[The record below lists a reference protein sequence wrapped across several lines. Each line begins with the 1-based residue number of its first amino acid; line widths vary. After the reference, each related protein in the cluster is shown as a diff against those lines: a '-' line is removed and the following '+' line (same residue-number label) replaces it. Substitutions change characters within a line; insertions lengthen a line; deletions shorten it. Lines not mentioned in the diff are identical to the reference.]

1 VPSSYE
7 RIREKCVKKT
17 KKDEKKIKG
26 GAKKGVF

>member
-17 KKDEKKIKG
+17 KKDEEKIK